1 MVKAC
6 CCLLCAAPALA
17 QATSY
22 GEMAPARGRGPLP
35 PLPGARQH
43 TIPLEPGSTR
53 QPGALGGSGF
63 QERELGAVRG
73 CPRGALL
80 GDTYLHER
88 GPHFITDSGIF
99 IKAKKFLFP
108 S

>member
-22 GEMAPARGRGPLP
+22 GEMAPARGLGPLP

-43 TIPLEPGSTR
+43 RIPLEPGSTR

-99 IKAKKFLFP
+99 IKANKFLFP
-108 S
+108 N